1 MNLFSEEVIIFLQ
14 IVLVNIIL
22 SGDNAIIIGMV
33 ASQFEGSLRKKILL
47 YGTLVA
53 VLMRLVFTGI
63 VTYLFQFKGVKIFGG
78 ILLLWIVY
86 KLYEDVI
93 KEKNKED
100 NNNKFNI
107 KESEKT
113 KLGKAILTVAIADI
127 TLSLDNVLGV
137 AGAAKGHYWAL
148 ATGLILSIFVMA
160 ILANIIS
167 SYIKKYKWLAWIGLL
182 TILWVA
188 IDLIYSE
195 AKILFFLKF

>member
-1 MNLFSEEVIIFLQ
+1 MNLFSEEVIIFFQ

-47 YGTLVA
+47 YGTLIA

-100 NNNKFNI
+100 SNNKFNI

-167 SYIKKYKWLAWIGLL
+167 SYIKKYKWLAWIGLF

-195 AKILFFLKF
+195 AKILFF

>member
-1 MNLFSEEVIIFLQ
+1 MNLFSEEVIIFFQ
-14 IVLVNIIL
+14 IVLVNVIL

-78 ILLLWIVY
+78 VLLLWIVY

-93 KEKNKED
+93 KEKNKEED
-100 NNNKFNI
+100 NNKFTI

-167 SYIKKYKWLAWIGLL
+167 SYIKKFKWVAWIGLF

-195 AKILFFLKF
+195 AKILFF

>member
-1 MNLFSEEVIIFLQ
+1 
-14 IVLVNIIL
+14 
-22 SGDNAIIIGMV
+22 MV
-33 ASQFEGSLRKKILL
+33 ASQFEDSFRKKILI

-53 VLMRLVFTGI
+53 VLMRLMFTG
-63 VTYLFQFKGVKIFGG
+63 VVAYLFQFKGVKIFGG
-78 ILLLWIVY
+78 ILMLWIVY

-93 KEKNKED
+93 KEKEED
-100 NNNKFNI
+100 SNKFTI
-107 KESEKT
+107 KESEKK

-137 AGAAKGHYWAL
+137 AGAAKSHFWAL
-148 ATGLILSIFVMA
+148 VTGLILSIFIMI

-167 SYIKKYKWLAWIGLL
+167 YYIKKYKWLAWIGLF

-195 AKILFFLKF
+195 TKILFF

>member
-1 MNLFSEEVIIFLQ
+1 MNLFSEEVIIFFQ

-33 ASQFEGSLRKKILL
+33 ASQFEGSLRKKILV

-93 KEKNKED
+93 KEKNKQED
-100 NNNKFNI
+100 NKFAI

-113 KLGKAILTVAIADI
+113 KLGKAILTVAIADF

-160 ILANIIS
+160 VLANIIS
-167 SYIKKYKWLAWIGLL
+167 SYIKKFKWVAWIGLF

-188 IDLIYSE
+188 VDLIYSE
-195 AKILFFLKF
+195 AKILFF

>member
-1 MNLFSEEVIIFLQ
+1 MNLFSEEVIIFFQ
-14 IVLVNIIL
+14 IVLVNVIL

-53 VLMRLVFTGI
+53 VLMRLAFTGI
-63 VTYLFQFKGVKIFGG
+63 VTYLFQFKGIKIFGG

-93 KEKNKED
+93 KEKNKQED
-100 NNNKFNI
+100 NNKYAI
-107 KESEKT
+107 KETEKT

-160 ILANIIS
+160 VLANIIS
-167 SYIKKYKWLAWIGLL
+167 SYIKKYKWLAWIGLF

-195 AKILFFLKF
+195 AKILFF

>member
-1 MNLFSEEVIIFLQ
+1 MNLFSEEVIIFFQ
-14 IVLVNIIL
+14 IVLVNVIL

-53 VLMRLVFTGI
+53 VLMRLAFTGI
-63 VTYLFQFKGVKIFGG
+63 VTYLFQFNGVKIFGG

-93 KEKNKED
+93 KEKNKEED
-100 NNNKFNI
+100 NNKFTI

-167 SYIKKYKWLAWIGLL
+167 SYIKKFKWVAWIGLF

-195 AKILFFLKF
+195 AKILFF

>member
-1 MNLFSEEVIIFLQ
+1 MNILSEEVIIFFQ
-14 IVLVNIIL
+14 IVLVNVIL

-33 ASQFEGSLRKKILL
+33 ASQFEGSLKKKILL

-53 VLMRLVFTGI
+53 VLMRLIFTGI
-63 VTYLFQFKGVKIFGG
+63 VAYLFQFKGVKIFGG
-78 ILLLWIVY
+78 ILLFWIVY

-93 KEKNKED
+93 KEKSKEED
-100 NNNKFNI
+100 NSKFNI

-137 AGAAKGHYWAL
+137 AGAAKGHFWAL
-148 ATGLILSIFVMA
+148 ATGLILSVLVMA

-167 SYIKKYKWLAWIGLL
+167 SYIKKYKWIAWIGLF

-195 AKILFFLKF
+195 AKILFF

>member
-1 MNLFSEEVIIFLQ
+1 MNLFSEEVIIFFQ
-14 IVLVNIIL
+14 IVLVNVIL

-53 VLMRLVFTGI
+53 VLMRLAFTGI

-93 KEKNKED
+93 KEKNKEED
-100 NNNKFNI
+100 NNKFTI

-113 KLGKAILTVAIADI
+113 KLGKAILTVAIADF

-167 SYIKKYKWLAWIGLL
+167 SYIKKFKWVAWIGLF

-195 AKILFFLKF
+195 AKILFF

>member
-1 MNLFSEEVIIFLQ
+1 MNLFSEEVIIFFQ

-33 ASQFEGSLRKKILL
+33 ASQFEGSLRKKILV

-53 VLMRLVFTGI
+53 VLMRLAFTGI
-63 VTYLFQFKGVKIFGG
+63 VTYLFQFKGIKIFGG

-93 KEKNKED
+93 KEKNKEEH
-100 NNNKFNI
+100 NNKYAI

-113 KLGKAILTVAIADI
+113 KLGKAILTVAVADI

-160 ILANIIS
+160 VLANIIS
-167 SYIKKYKWLAWIGLL
+167 SYIKKYKWLAWIGLF

-195 AKILFFLKF
+195 ARILFF

>member
-1 MNLFSEEVIIFLQ
+1 MNLFSEEVIIFFQ

-78 ILLLWIVY
+78 VLLLWIVY

-93 KEKNKED
+93 KEKNKQED
-100 NNNKFNI
+100 NKFDI

-113 KLGKAILTVAIADI
+113 KLGKAILTVAIADF

-160 ILANIIS
+160 VLANIIS
-167 SYIKKYKWLAWIGLL
+167 SYIKKFKWVAWIGLF

-188 IDLIYSE
+188 VDLIYSE
-195 AKILFFLKF
+195 AKILFF

>member
-1 MNLFSEEVIIFLQ
+1 MNLFSEEVIIFFQ

-78 ILLLWIVY
+78 VLLLWIVY

-93 KEKNKED
+93 KEKNKQED
-100 NNNKFNI
+100 NKFAI

-113 KLGKAILTVAIADI
+113 KLGKAILTVAIADF

-160 ILANIIS
+160 VLANIIS
-167 SYIKKYKWLAWIGLL
+167 SYIKKYKWLAWIGLF

-195 AKILFFLKF
+195 AKTLFF

>member
-1 MNLFSEEVIIFLQ
+1 MNIFSEEVIIFFQ
-14 IVLVNIIL
+14 IVLVNVIL

-33 ASQFEGSLRKKILL
+33 ASQFEGSLKKKILL

-53 VLMRLVFTGI
+53 VLMRLIFTGI
-63 VTYLFQFKGVKIFGG
+63 VAYLFQFKGVKIFGG
-78 ILLLWIVY
+78 ILLFWIVY

-93 KEKNKED
+93 KEKSKEED
-100 NNNKFNI
+100 NSKFNI

-127 TLSLDNVLGV
+127 TLSLDNILGV
-137 AGAAKGHYWAL
+137 AGAAKGHFWAL
-148 ATGLILSIFVMA
+148 ATGLILSVLVMA

-167 SYIKKYKWLAWIGLL
+167 SYIKKYKWLAWIGLF

-195 AKILFFLKF
+195 AKILFF

>member
-1 MNLFSEEVIIFLQ
+1 MSLFSEEVIIFFQ
-14 IVLVNIIL
+14 IVWINIIL

-33 ASQFEGSLRKKILL
+33 ASQFEDSLRKKILI

-53 VLMRLVFTGI
+53 VLMRLMFTG
-63 VTYLFQFKGVKIFGG
+63 VVAYLFQFKGVKIFGG
-78 ILLLWIVY
+78 ILLLWVVY

-93 KEKNKED
+93 KEKSKKED
-100 NNNKFNI
+100 NNKFSV
-107 KESEKT
+107 KESEKK

-137 AGAAKGHYWAL
+137 AGAAKNHYWAL
-148 ATGLILSIFVMA
+148 VTGLILSIFLMA

-167 SYIKKYKWLAWIGLL
+167 YYIKKYKWLAWIGLF

-195 AKILFFLKF
+195 TKILFFLKF